1 MAPKTYPQQI
11 ADLKQEKLSLLDEVE
26 RLKLEIKSFDS
37 IREENSNLQGLLA
50 EQARENRNLNTGLEA
65 KFRDAV
71 QRAESEAAHAR
82 RIVDENT
89 RLAHVNGQLH
99 NQVEN
104 AEHRLAGIGN
114 QDTKIQELTHRLSV
128 LSTQQTNRERQLT
141 DLVREK
147 ETEIDSMANELRT
160 LRLQTRSYPNQL
172 AQLQQDTE
180 RQVSAA
186 AEKVRAFEEYNNKLF
201 AENRDLRQLIR
212 EYETVVSNLPDTR
225 QQLVNILSRV
235 KQDKD

>member
-11 ADLKQEKLSLLDEVE
+11 ADLKQEKLALLDEIE
-26 RLKLEIKSFDS
+26 RLRLEIKSFDS
-37 IREENSNLQGLLA
+37 IKEQNTNLQGLLA
-50 EQARENRNLNTGLEA
+50 EQAKDTNQSNVGLEA

-82 RIVDENT
+82 RVVDENT
-89 RLAHVNGQLH
+89 RLAHINGQLH

-147 ETEIDSMANELRT
+147 ETEIDGMANELRT
-160 LRLQTRSYPNQL
+160 LRLQTRSHPNQL

-180 RQVSAA
+180 RQVSEAR
-186 AEKVRAFEEYNNKLF
+186 EKVRAFEEYNNKLF
-201 AENRDLRQLIR
+201 AENRDLRHVIKQ
-212 EYETVVSNLPDTR
+212 YANVVDNLPDTR